1 MATYSSTLACRIPW
15 TEGPG
20 RLQSMGSRRV
30 RRLSDFPF
38 TFHFHA
44 LEKEM
49 ATHSSIRAWRIPGK
63 GEPGGLPSM
72 GSHRVGHDWSDLA
85 AAAAVQ
91 RHDTKQEWN
100 LKIKGKKK
108 FTMYII
114 NVYTR
119 QWWSKKMCS
128 NVLHKIKMSVQC
140 LNYWRNEYLIRNNI
154 QNGHLIKKYL
164 DTLILARG
172 ISFLK
177 IKVYSKKEWQRLR
190 ESLHSFIVIS
200 QWSRNFAPWYS
211 PNTNFWGVPR
221 VL

>member
-1 MATYSSTLACRIPW
+1 MAPHSSTLACRIPW

-30 RRLSDFPF
+30 RHDWATSLSCIGEGNGNPLQYSC
-38 TFHFHA
+38 
-44 LEKEM
+44 LENPREGG
-49 ATHSSIRAWRIPGK
+49 AW
-63 GEPGGLPSM
+63 SM

-91 RHDTKQEWN
+91 RHETKQEWN

-108 FTMYII
+108 FTMYI